1 MKIKTQDSKTC
12 GIQQKQSLKKN
23 DKDLDLNA
31 YFNKG
36 KDCKSI
42 LHLK

>member
-1 MKIKTQDSKTC
+1 MKIKPQDRKTC

-23 DKDLDLNA
+23 DLDLNA

-42 LHLK
+42 FHLK